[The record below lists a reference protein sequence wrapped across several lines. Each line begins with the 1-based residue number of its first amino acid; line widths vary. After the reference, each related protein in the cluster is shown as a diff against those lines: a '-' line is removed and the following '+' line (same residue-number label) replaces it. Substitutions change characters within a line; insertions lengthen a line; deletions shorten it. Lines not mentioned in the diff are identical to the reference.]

1 MWMIVLKR
9 WCGMSECYI
18 CEAEMPNFS
27 VTPLLS
33 LPDGTLVSCCEACAD
48 KEFPGWREDDD

>member
-1 MWMIVLKR
+1 
-9 WCGMSECYI
+9 MSECYI